1 MTRRFLFGLAA
12 GLLALSLGGI
22 EARAG
27 RVDPTLE
34 DLITGAASLPTIDGL
49 TFSNFGYHTADPTM
63 PTADHISV
71 SPDTNGSV
79 GLLFQGS
86 FLAPS
91 SGTADAAI
99 TYTVSG
105 PSAIIN
111 DISLSAGIFGAPG
124 DGRILDTVTP
134 PGITISVDTIT
145 GSASASFS
153 PQQSIN
159 IDKDIRLSNGA
170 ETSIIHQDVST
181 TTAAIPEPASMAL
194 LGIGLSGLFTLRRL
208 FRRTSVA

>member
-27 RVDPTLE
+27 YVKDPNLE
-34 DLITGAASLPTIDGL
+34 DLMTGAASLPTIGGL
-49 TFSNFGYHTADPTM
+49 TFSNFSYETASPSM
-63 PTADHISV
+63 PTAANISV
-71 SPDTNGSV
+71 VPDTNGMV
-79 GLLFQGS
+79 GLQFQGA
-86 FLAPS
+86 FLAPP

-111 DISLSAGIFGAPG
+111 DISLFAGISGSPG
-124 DGRILDTVTP
+124 DGKILDTVSP
-134 PGITISVDTIT
+134 AGNTISVDTT
-145 GSASASFS
+145 TAMASTSFS
-153 PQQSIN
+153 PQQSIMV
-159 IDKDIRLSNGA
+159 DKDIRLSNGA
-170 ETSIIHQDVST
+170 ETSIIHQDVSVV
-181 TTAAIPEPASMAL
+181 PEPTSMAL